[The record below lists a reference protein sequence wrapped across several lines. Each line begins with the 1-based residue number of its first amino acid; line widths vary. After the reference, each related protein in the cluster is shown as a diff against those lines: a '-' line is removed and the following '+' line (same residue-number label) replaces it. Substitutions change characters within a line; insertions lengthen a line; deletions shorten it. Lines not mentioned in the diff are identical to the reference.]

1 MNERIRSAL
10 RHLLYAAV
18 LLAGSAAAQELTPRA
33 YWPTPDG
40 TNVLAV
46 AYQYTTGDIVTDP
59 SLPITGVDS
68 TINYFLASYQRTFDL
83 SGRTAT
89 LQMNLPFARAETE
102 GLVAGEY
109 RRRDVSGMGDVRV
122 RLAINL
128 KGAPSMD
135 REAFRALL
143 ADPKPIVGVSMILQF
158 PTGQYDAD
166 KYINLGTNR
175 WALKPAV
182 GFIWPFHRRW
192 MLEAE
197 LGAWIYG
204 DNEDFVGQTREQEPI
219 GSAEL
224 HLIHIIRRGIWAS
237 LDANYYVGGK
247 TTVDDVEQGDLQRNS
262 RFGATLYLPFQRR
275 HAVRLSL
282 STGVVTES
290 GGDFTM
296 AALGY
301 VFLW

>member
-1 MNERIRSAL
+1 MCLRSAL
-10 RHLLYAAV
+10 PGITLAAV
-18 LLAGSAAAQELTPRA
+18 LCVSGAAAQELTPRA
-33 YWPTPDG
+33 YWPSPDG

-46 AYQYTTGDIVTDP
+46 AYQLTTGDIVTDA
-59 SLPITGVDS
+59 SLPLTGVDS
-68 TINYFLASYQRTFDL
+68 TINYFLGSYQRTFDFN
-83 SGRTAT
+83 GRTAT
-89 LQMNLPFARAETE
+89 LQLSLPFARGDTE
-102 GLVAGEY
+102 GLVEGEY
-109 RRRDVSGMGDVRV
+109 RRRDVSGMGDT
-122 RLAINL
+122 RLRFAVNL

-143 ADPKPIVGVSMILQF
+143 ANPEPIIGASMILQF

-182 GFIWPFHRRW
+182 GLIWPFRSRW

-197 LGAWIYG
+197 LGAWIFG

-219 GSAEL
+219 GSVEL
-224 HLIHIIRRGIWAS
+224 HLIHIITRGIWAS
-237 LDANYYVGGK
+237 LDGNYYVGGK
-247 TTVDDVEQGDLQRNS
+247 TTVDGVERGDLQRNS

-296 AALGY
+296 AALSYLY
-301 VFLW
+301 VW

>member
-1 MNERIRSAL
+1 MAL
-10 RHLLYAAV
+10 
-18 LLAGSAAAQELTPRA
+18 LLAGGAVAQELTPRA

-46 AYQYTTGDIVTDP
+46 AYQFTTGDIVTDP
-59 SLPITGVDS
+59 SLPLTGVDS
-68 TINYFLASYQRTFDL
+68 TIDYFLASYQRTFNF

-89 LQMNLPFARAETE
+89 LQLSLPFARGDTE
-102 GLVAGEY
+102 GLVEGEY
-109 RRRDVSGMGDVRV
+109 RRRDVSGMGDT
-122 RLAINL
+122 RLRFAVNL

-135 REAFRALL
+135 RAGFQALL
-143 ADPKPIVGVSMILQF
+143 ANPEPIIGASVILQF

-166 KYINLGTNR
+166 KYINLGANR
-175 WALKPAV
+175 WALKPAI

-197 LGAWIYG
+197 VGAWIFG

-219 GSAEL
+219 VSMEA
-224 HLIHIIRRGIWAS
+224 HLISIIRRGIWAS

-247 TTVDDVEQGDLQRNS
+247 TTVDNIERGDLQRNS
-262 RFGATLYLPFQRR
+262 RFGATVYLPFRLR
-275 HAVRLSL
+275 HAVRMSW

-296 AALGY
+296 VALSY
-301 VFLW
+301 VYVW